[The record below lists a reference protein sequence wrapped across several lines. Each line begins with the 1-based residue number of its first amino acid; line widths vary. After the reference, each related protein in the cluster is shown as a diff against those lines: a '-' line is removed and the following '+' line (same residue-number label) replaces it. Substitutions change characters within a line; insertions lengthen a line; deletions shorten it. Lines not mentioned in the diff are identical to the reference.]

1 VVRDL
6 SALTVEPQVGQE
18 GEQNP
23 LTKVDLVVPGAYL
36 TIDDLEV
43 AGRRVLVRSDLNVP
57 LEGDRVGDEFRIL
70 AALDTIAL
78 LRKRRA
84 RVIVCSHLGRPK
96 DREAEFAMDP
106 VATKMS
112 ELGGFPIRKLDG
124 VVGPGV
130 ERTID
135 DSLPGEVLLL
145 ENTRFEPGETKN
157 DPILST
163 ELARLADLFVE
174 DAFGSVHRAHSSTV
188 GVAEKLR
195 SAAGPLLVKELEA
208 LGRFLGDPDRPYVV
222 VLGGAK
228 ISDKLGVIDNL
239 LPKVDSMLIGG
250 GMCFTL
256 LAVQGHEIGRS
267 LMDKDQIDSIKTIL
281 SGPFADRIVLPT
293 DFVVADRFAEDATS
307 HVVGA
312 DSIPPTS
319 LGLDIGPGTGEHFAT
334 IVKEAASVFWNGPM
348 GVFEWEA
355 FRGGTEKL
363 AEALAV
369 CDGFTAVGGG
379 DSAAALR
386 LLGLEDRVSHLSTGG
401 GAGLELLEGKE
412 LPGVAVLER
421 WARA

>member
-1 VVRDL
+1 
-6 SALTVEPQVGQE
+6 
-18 GEQNP
+18 
-23 LTKVDLVVPGAYL
+23 VVPGAYL
-36 TIDDLEV
+36 TIDDLDV

-57 LEGDRVGDEFRIL
+57 LEGGRVGDEFRIV
-70 AALDTIAL
+70 AALGTISL
-78 LRKRRA
+78 LRERRA
-84 RVIVCSHLGRPK
+84 RVVVCSHLGRPK
-96 DREAEFAMDP
+96 DREPEFAMDP
-106 VATKMS
+106 VAKRMS
-112 ELGGFPIRKLDG
+112 ELGGFPVRKLND

-130 ERTID
+130 ERAIG
-135 DSLPGEVLLL
+135 DSLPGEVLML
-145 ENTRFEPGETKN
+145 ENTRFEPGETEN

-208 LGRFLGDPDRPYVV
+208 LGRFLGDPEHPYVV

-228 ISDKLGVIDNL
+228 VSDKLEVINNL
-239 LPKVDSMLIGG
+239 LPRVDSMLIGG

-267 LMDKDQIDSIKTIL
+267 LMEEDQIDSVKKIL
-281 SGPFADRIVLPT
+281 SGPLADRIVLPT
-293 DFVVADRFAEDATS
+293 DFVVADRFAENAKS
-307 HVVGA
+307 QVVDA

-319 LGLDIGPGTGEHFAT
+319 FGLDIGPDTAQRFAT

-348 GVFEWEA
+348 GVFEWPA
-355 FRGGTEKL
+355 FRGGTEKV
-363 AEALAV
+363 AEALSV

-401 GAGLELLEGKE
+401 GAGLEMLEGKE
-412 LPGVAVLER
+412 LPGVVVLER